1 MTPGRATAGPAIE
14 LIEASK
20 RYGSTVALDG
30 LSMQIEAGEFFCLL
44 GPSGCGKTTT
54 LNLIGGFIPLS
65 AGELR
70 IEGLRVNDLPPHKR
84 SVNTV
89 FQDYALFPH
98 MTVAENVAFG
108 LRMEGL
114 GASERN
120 ARVHEYLELV
130 GLSGFGARRPGQ
142 LSGGQQQRVALARA
156 LVKRPAV
163 LLLDEPLG
171 ALDLKLRRQMQG
183 ELSRIHRQV
192 GTTFVFVTHDQEE
205 ALSMATRI
213 AVMSGGRVV
222 QLGSPRDIY
231 YRPVNRFVADFIGES
246 NFLTGVV
253 EADGAQRRMSFAE
266 GLSVPVPADSTLG
279 PATLM
284 VRPEAVSIGPPGS
297 GPASALK
304 GRIGHVAFLGN
315 HTLITV
321 DTAAGALVVH
331 RPHHGGAEEDA
342 GWGRPGEESC
352 LWWPIDVATI
362 LARE

>member
-1 MTPGRATAGPAIE
+1 MAPERVDTGPAIE
-14 LIEASK
+14 LVEASK
-20 RYGSTVALDG
+20 RYGSTLALDG
-30 LSMQIEAGEFFCLL
+30 VSMQIEAGEFFCLL

-65 AGELR
+65 SGELR
-70 IEGLRVNDLPPHKR
+70 IEGVRVNDLPPHKR
-84 SVNTV
+84 NVNTV

-114 GASERN
+114 DIGERN
-120 ARVHEYLELV
+120 ARVNEYLELV
-130 GLSGFGARRPGQ
+130 GLGGFGARRPAQ

-205 ALSMATRI
+205 AISMATRI
-213 AVMSGGRVV
+213 AVMSRGQVV

-231 YRPVNRFVADFIGES
+231 HRPVNRFVADFIGES
-246 NFLTGVV
+246 NFLQGMV
-253 EADGAQRRMSFAE
+253 EQDGANRRMRFADG
-266 GLSVPVPADSTLG
+266 LSMPVPPDATPG

-284 VRPEAVSIGPPGS
+284 VRPEAVSIGR
-297 GPASALK
+297 PADSPEPALR
-304 GRIGHVAFLGN
+304 GRITHVAFLGN

-342 GWGRPGEESC
+342 GWERPGEETC

-362 LARE
+362 LASE